1 MSVPVLTAVTG
12 ARWESDL
19 VTSLEH
25 SPISLSVVR
34 RCVDLP
40 DLLAAAGSGQAKA
53 VVLSADLRRLD
64 RDAVTR
70 LRATGVAVIGVVT
83 PGDHPA
89 IERLN
94 SLGVHQVVPADASPD
109 VLAGAV
115 EAAIDATHDPAPD
128 ETRAD
133 FVVADPS
140 ASVPALPVF
149 DELPEPAPSDV
160 GTGSLVAVWGP
171 TGAPGRTSL
180 AINLASE
187 MAGLG
192 VRTMLADAD
201 VYGGVVAQALGLLEE
216 APGLAAACRAAN
228 SGRLDSTG
236 LVRHTRE
243 VSTNLTVLTGIARPD
258 RWPELRA
265 SSLEIVWQAVRGLAA
280 QTVVDL
286 GFCLEQDE
294 EISFDTAAPR
304 RNGAT
309 LVTLELA
316 DTVVAVGSA
325 DPIGLQRLVRGLV
338 QLREVAPTVTP
349 VVVVNGV
356 RKAPVGS
363 SPEKQIRQA
372 LERHAGID
380 DVVLVPYDRA
390 AFDAAIAQGRTLAEV
405 APGSA
410 AREAIRALAS
420 SLTGVPATA
429 GRRRRP
435 GRRTRAAAL
444 PESTS
449 EPVRLPP
456 SEPPAESQA
465 S

>member
-40 DLLAAAGSGQAKA
+40 DLLAAASSGQAKA

-109 VLAGAV
+109 VLAAAV
-115 EAAIDATHDPAPD
+115 EAAIDATNQPPLD
-128 ETRAD
+128 TRAD
-133 FVVADPS
+133 FVIGDPS
-140 ASVPALPVF
+140 ASVPALPVR
-149 DELPEPAPSDV
+149 DELPDPGPFDV
-160 GTGSLVAVWGP
+160 GTGTIIAVWGP

-187 MAGLG
+187 IAGRG
-192 VRTMLADAD
+192 MRTMLADAD
-201 VYGGVVAQALGLLEE
+201 VYGGVVAQALEE
-216 APGLAAACRAAN
+216 APGLAAACRSAN
-228 SGRLDSTG
+228 AGTLDPTG

-243 VSTNLTVLTGIARPD
+243 VSANLLVLTGIARPD
-258 RWPELRA
+258 RWTELRA
-265 SSLEIVWQAVRGLAA
+265 SSLDIVWQAVRALAA

-294 EISFDTAAPR
+294 ELSFDTAAPR

-309 LVTLELA
+309 LVTLEQA

-325 DPIGLQRLVRGLV
+325 DPIGLQRLVRGLA
-338 QLREVAPTVTP
+338 QLREAVPMVTP
-349 VVVVNGV
+349 IVVVNGV
-356 RKAPVGS
+356 RKAPVGA
-363 SPEKQIRQA
+363 SPEEQIRQA

-380 DVVLVPYDRA
+380 DAVLIPYDRS

-405 APGSA
+405 APNSA
-410 AREAIRALAS
+410 ARLAIRDLAAR
-420 SLTGVPATA
+420 LA
-429 GRRRRP
+429 GIDVGARRRG
-435 GRRTRAAAL
+435 GRTANPRATTSRQAVVDGSD
-444 PESTS
+444 PSTQS
-449 EPVRLPP
+449 R
-456 SEPPAESQA
+456 A

>member
-12 ARWESDL
+12 AHWESDL

-40 DLLAAAGSGQAKA
+40 DLLAAASSGQAKA

-109 VLAGAV
+109 VLAAAV
-115 EAAIDATHDPAPD
+115 EAAIDATNQPPLD
-128 ETRAD
+128 TRAD
-133 FVVADPS
+133 FVIGDPS
-140 ASVPALPVF
+140 ASVPALPVR
-149 DELPEPAPSDV
+149 DELPDPGPFDV
-160 GTGSLVAVWGP
+160 GTGTIIAVWVP

-187 MAGLG
+187 IAGLG
-192 VRTMLADAD
+192 MRTMLADAD

-216 APGLAAACRAAN
+216 APGLAAACRSAN
-228 SGRLDSTG
+228 AGTLDPTG

-243 VSTNLTVLTGIARPD
+243 VSANLLVLTGIARPD
-258 RWPELRA
+258 RWTELRA
-265 SSLEIVWQAVRGLAA
+265 SSLEIVWQAVRALAA

-294 EISFDTAAPR
+294 EVSFDTAAPR

-309 LVTLELA
+309 LEQA

-325 DPIGLQRLVRGLV
+325 DPIGLQRVVRGLA
-338 QLREVAPTVTP
+338 QLREAVPMVTP
-349 VVVVNGV
+349 IVVVNGV
-356 RKAPVGS
+356 RKAPVGA
-363 SPEKQIRQA
+363 SPEKQIQQA

-380 DVVLVPYDRA
+380 DAVLIPYDRA

-405 APGSA
+405 APNSA
-410 AREAIRALAS
+410 ARLAIRDLAAR
-420 SLTGVPATA
+420 LAGVDVGA
-429 GRRRRP
+429 RRRG
-435 GRRTRAAAL
+435 GRTANPKATTSRQAVVDGSDPSTQSRA
-444 PESTS
+444 S
-449 EPVRLPP
+449 
-456 SEPPAESQA
+456 
-465 S
+465 

>member
-19 VTSLEH
+19 VTSLER

-109 VLAGAV
+109 VLAAAV
-115 EAAIDATHDPAPD
+115 ESAIDATNDPATD
-128 ETRAD
+128 TRSD
-133 FVVADPS
+133 FVIADPS
-140 ASVPALPVF
+140 ASVPALPVR
-149 DELPEPAPSDV
+149 DELFDPAPLDV
-160 GTGSLVAVWGP
+160 GTGSLIAVWGP

-187 MAGLG
+187 ICGLG
-192 VRTMLADAD
+192 MRTMLADAD

-216 APGLAAACRAAN
+216 APGLAAACRSAN
-228 SGRLDSTG
+228 SGTLDPTG
-236 LVRHTRE
+236 LIRHTRE
-243 VSTNLTVLTGIARPD
+243 VSADLLVLTGIARPD
-258 RWPELRA
+258 RWTELRA
-265 SSLEIVWQAVRGLAA
+265 SSLEIVWQSVRSLAA
-280 QTVVDL
+280 YTVVDL

-294 EISFDTAAPR
+294 ELSFDTAAPR

-309 LVTLELA
+309 LVTLEQA

-325 DPIGLQRLVRGLV
+325 DPIGLQRLVRGLA
-338 QLREVAPTVTP
+338 QLREAVPMVTP
-349 VVVVNGV
+349 LVVVNGV
-356 RKAPVGS
+356 RKAPVGA

-380 DVVLVPYDRA
+380 DAVLIPYDRA

-405 APGSA
+405 APNSA
-410 AREAIRALAS
+410 ARLAIRDLAAR
-420 SLTGVPATA
+420 LTGASVG
-429 GRRRRP
+429 GRRRGGHGSKAKASQHVVADGSDP
-435 GRRTRAAAL
+435 SAQNRA
-444 PESTS
+444 S
-449 EPVRLPP
+449 
-456 SEPPAESQA
+456 
-465 S
+465 